1 MKILKIIPVI
11 VLSALVTSANVSFA
25 AKSGDYYSN
34 YYEDEGDLL
43 FKLRG
48 FYLTT
53 SSKPKGFPASVS
65 AKEKPGSLVQNGYGI
80 DTATTYF
87 FTDNLAAELSLAIG
101 MMKVKGSALS
111 KAASLGDGT
120 GNGGKNNQII
130 IVPAAGTIQYHVAPF
145 GAIRPYVGGGI
156 HGTYMYTRSKA
167 IKVSTGYGPVAQIGV
182 DFISKDDTLFTVDI
196 RKYFLK
202 SNVTFKKSLLG
213 PNNPAISDIRSK
225 VDWSPLVISAG
236 FGFKF

>member
-1 MKILKIIPVI
+1 MKILRIIPVI
-11 VLSALVTSANVSFA
+11 VFSAFVASASIAFA
-25 AKSGDYYSN
+25 AHDDYYAN

-43 FKLRG
+43 FKIRG
-48 FYLTT
+48 FYLNTL
-53 SSKPKGFPASVS
+53 SKPKNFPASV
-65 AKEKPGSLVQNGYGI
+65 ATKEKPGTLVQVGYGV

-87 FTDNLAAELSLAIG
+87 FTDNIAAELSLGIG
-101 MMKVKGSALS
+101 IMRVKSSSLS
-111 KAASLGDGT
+111 KAALSLGDGT
-120 GNGGKNNQII
+120 GVAGKNNQII

-145 GAIRPYVGGGI
+145 GAIRPYIGGGI

-182 DFISKDDTLFTVDI
+182 DFISKDDTLFTFDI

-202 SNVTFKKSLLG
+202 SNVTFKKGFLG
-213 PNNPAISDIRSK
+213 PNNAAVTDVRSK

-236 FGFKF
+236 FGFRF

>member
-1 MKILKIIPVI
+1 MKILKILPIVI
-11 VLSALVTSANVSFA
+11 LSTFVTSANISSA
-25 AKSGDYYSN
+25 ASGDYYAN

-53 SSKPKGFPASVS
+53 ASKPKGFPPSVAS
-65 AKEKPGSLVQNGYGI
+65 KEKPGSLVQLGYGI

-87 FTDNLAAELSLAIG
+87 FTDNIAAELSLGIG
-101 MMKVKGSALS
+101 MMKVKRSALN
-111 KAASLGDGT
+111 KASLLGDGT
-120 GNGGKNNQII
+120 GTGDKNNQII
-130 IVPAAGTIQYHVAPF
+130 IVPAAATIQYHVAPF
-145 GAIRPYVGGGI
+145 GGVRPYVGGGI

-167 IKVSTGYGPVAQIGV
+167 IKVSTSYGPVAQMGV
-182 DFISKDDTLFTVDI
+182 DFIAKDDTLFTIDI

-202 SNVTFKKSLLG
+202 SNVTFKKSLLTSND
-213 PNNPAISDIRSK
+213 PNIKDIRSK
-225 VDWSPLVISAG
+225 VDWNPLVISAG

>member
-11 VLSALVTSANVSFA
+11 ILSAFVTSASVSFA
-25 AKSGDYYSN
+25 ASGDYYSN

-65 AKEKPGSLVQNGYGI
+65 TKEKPGSLVQHGYGI

-167 IKVSTGYGPVAQIGV
+167 IKVSTGYGPVVQIGV
-182 DFISKDDTLFTVDI
+182 DFISKDDTLFTFDI

-202 SNVTFKKSLLG
+202 SNVTFKKNLLG

>member
-1 MKILKIIPVI
+1 MKILRIIPVI
-11 VLSALVTSANVSFA
+11 VFSAFVASASIAFA
-25 AKSGDYYSN
+25 AHDDYYAN

-43 FKLRG
+43 FKIRG
-48 FYLTT
+48 FYLNTL
-53 SSKPKGFPASVS
+53 SKPKNFPASV
-65 AKEKPGSLVQNGYGI
+65 ATKEKPGTLVQVGYGV

-87 FTDNLAAELSLAIG
+87 FTDNIAAELSLGIG
-101 MMKVKGSALS
+101 IMRVKSSSLS
-111 KAASLGDGT
+111 KAALSLGDGT
-120 GNGGKNNQII
+120 GVAGKNNQII

-182 DFISKDDTLFTVDI
+182 DFISKDDTLFTFDI

-202 SNVTFKKSLLG
+202 SNVTFKKGFLG
-213 PNNPAISDIRSK
+213 PNNAAVTDVRSK

-236 FGFKF
+236 FGFRF

>member
-1 MKILKIIPVI
+1 MKIVRIIS
-11 VLSALVTSANVSFA
+11 VLVFSSFVVSANIAFA
-25 AKSGDYYSN
+25 AHDDYYAN

-43 FKLRG
+43 FKIRG
-48 FYLTT
+48 FYLNT
-53 SSKPKGFPASVS
+53 SSKPKNFPASV
-65 AKEKPGSLVQNGYGI
+65 ATKEKPGTLVQVGYGV

-87 FTDNLAAELSLAIG
+87 FTDNIAAELSLGIG
-101 MMKVKGSALS
+101 IMRVKSSSLS
-111 KAASLGDGT
+111 KAALSLGDGT
-120 GNGGKNNQII
+120 GVAGKNNQII
-130 IVPAAGTIQYHVAPF
+130 MVPAAGTIQYHVAPF

-182 DFISKDDTLFTVDI
+182 DFISKDDPLFTFDI

-202 SNVTFKKSLLG
+202 SNVTFKKGFLG
-213 PNNPAISDIRSK
+213 PNNAAVTDVRSK

-236 FGFKF
+236 FGFRF